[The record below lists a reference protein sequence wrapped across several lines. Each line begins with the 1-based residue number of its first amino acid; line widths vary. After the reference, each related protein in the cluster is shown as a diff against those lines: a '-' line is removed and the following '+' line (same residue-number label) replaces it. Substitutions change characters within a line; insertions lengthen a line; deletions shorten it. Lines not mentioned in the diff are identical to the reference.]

1 VQRSRRSRPPP
12 MDAHAWFCAL
22 LFARLRRAASAARDR
37 LLAPLPIMVRTR
49 SAARRAAIDLSALPE
64 DLLFIVAR
72 HLLNMQIPAVLH
84 LSLACKGICAQLG
97 AVRAEAKA
105 RWELSLQLL
114 RVTAFHPHHQ
124 LCGYGGDFFG
134 VSVADAVKFEQGSTF
149 FVSEFDARN
158 LVVTREHGPFVVK
171 YVTSEMGFE
180 GAPTG
185 MKYVY
190 TPWNGFAE
198 PKPSFRRLIGARG
211 GEGGVMIG
219 DRIRVA

>member
-1 VQRSRRSRPPP
+1 

-22 LFARLRRAASAARDR
+22 LARLRRAASAARDR